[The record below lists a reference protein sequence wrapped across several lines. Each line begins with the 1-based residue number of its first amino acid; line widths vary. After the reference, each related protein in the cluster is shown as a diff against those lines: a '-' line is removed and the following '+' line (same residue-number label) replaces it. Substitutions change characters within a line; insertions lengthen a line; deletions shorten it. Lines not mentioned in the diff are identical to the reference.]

1 MLNKTLLLSDSVWTR
16 LGLLS
21 ETPDGRSEKY
31 KSIFNFFDIQKL
43 NQVYVIVEHFNKALL
58 KYIYKKIQLPL
69 KVIDKKENFRRI
81 IDHKNNNGWIHV
93 SQLRKAKSFISLED
107 KIIFKKPSKFSK
119 PIAQVKKGRLLLIK
133 KCETQWCKIQT
144 GEFLGW
150 VNVENVWGP
159 TNLNR

>member
-1 MLNKTLLLSDSVWTR
+1 MRIIFIILFFALYFTNIISAN
-16 LGLLS
+16 
-21 ETPDGRSEKY
+21 EKNY
-31 KSIFNFFDIQKL
+31 YLILKNNEVNVRYGPGFDY
-43 NQVYVIVEHFNKALL
+43 QV

-144 GEFLGW
+144 GEFIGW

-159 TNLNR
+159 TN

>member
-1 MLNKTLLLSDSVWTR
+1 MQKIIIFVLTSLILITQPVNAKDEFFLMLKNKKVNVR
-16 LGLLS
+16 YG
-21 ETPDGRSEKY
+21 PG
-31 KSIFNFFDIQKL
+31 FDY
-43 NQVYVIVEHFNKALL
+43 QV
-58 KYIYKKIQLPL
+58 KYIYKKIQFPL

-93 SQLRKAKSFISLED
+93 SQLRKAKSFIPLED

-144 GEFLGW
+144 GEFIGW

-159 TNLNR
+159 TN